1 MSNVID
7 LNSQLQTP
15 VAVLFGGRS
24 AERDVS
30 LQSGEAVLA
39 ALRGQNIPVEPI
51 DSKDNDWLERVANNH
66 RHAFIALHGGDGE
79 DGTIQGALENL
90 DISYTGSG
98 VTASALAMD
107 KVRCKYLWQ
116 GMDLPTP
123 QFAELNDDSDLAEI
137 IQQFGKVIV
146 KPSCE
151 GSSIGMTIATTAEEL
166 SAAYIAA
173 KAYDDSVMVEQWVQG
188 AEFTVA
194 ILGGRALPAIRLETD
209 HGFYDYDAK
218 YIADDTRYICPCGLD
233 KKLEQQLQE
242 LALAAFTSVG
252 CEGWGRVDVMQD
264 EQGNFYLLE
273 VNTVPGMTG
282 HSLVP
287 MAAKAAGISF
297 EQLVTEI
304 LTLSLNK

>member
-1 MSNVID
+1 MPFS
-7 LNSQLQTP
+7 
-15 VAVLFGGRS
+15 AFLFGGRS

-66 RHAFIALHGGDGE
+66 HHAFIALHGGDGE

-166 SAAYIAA
+166 SAA
-173 KAYDDSVMVEQWVQG
+173 
-188 AEFTVA
+188 
-194 ILGGRALPAIRLETD
+194 
-209 HGFYDYDAK
+209 
-218 YIADDTRYICPCGLD
+218 
-233 KKLEQQLQE
+233 
-242 LALAAFTSVG
+242 
-252 CEGWGRVDVMQD
+252 
-264 EQGNFYLLE
+264 
-273 VNTVPGMTG
+273 
-282 HSLVP
+282 
-287 MAAKAAGISF
+287 
-297 EQLVTEI
+297 
-304 LTLSLNK
+304 